1 MVMGF
6 PAVYSSNQG
15 REFAN
20 GIVKQLVEKTKA
32 SQRISTAYHPQTN
45 GLVERYN
52 KTIQSMILKTC
63 SPEQDD

>member
-20 GIVKQLVEKTKA
+20 GIVKQLVEKTKM
-32 SQRISTAYHPQTN
+32 YLFPDLEV
-45 GLVERYN
+45 G
-52 KTIQSMILKTC
+52 ILTR
-63 SPEQDD
+63 SIPT